1 MQNIT
6 PFIPF
11 FATKLGAN
19 SKTVMCLATTVL
31 EKKFVARKKCLKKNT
46 KMEGKIK
53 KISVEKNLKNN
64 EIQVKKKNNKIIK
77 MMDFF

>member
-31 EKKFVARKKCLKKNT
+31 EKKIVARKKCLKK
-46 KMEGKIK
+46 M
-53 KISVEKNLKNN
+53 L
-64 EIQVKKKNNKIIK
+64 KKKKK
-77 MMDFF
+77 KYEKWKEK

>member
-31 EKKFVARKKCLKKNT
+31 EKKMLHEKSIKKFWEQMDKKYLRKK
-46 KMEGKIK
+46 
-53 KISVEKNLKNN
+53 
-64 EIQVKKKNNKIIK
+64 
-77 MMDFF
+77 